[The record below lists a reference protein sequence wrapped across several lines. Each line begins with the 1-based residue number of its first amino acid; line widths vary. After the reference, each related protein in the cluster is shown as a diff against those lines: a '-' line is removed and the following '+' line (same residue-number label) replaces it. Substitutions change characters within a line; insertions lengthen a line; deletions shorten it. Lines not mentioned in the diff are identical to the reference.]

1 MDVTEQAEERRAEA
15 EVLPDAAAMLQAQ
28 PEAPET
34 LTVHLP
40 PPPPSAPPPPLN
52 RTWLR
57 IAYVVEF
64 WIVLIAVFIVW
75 SQVGGQAHL
84 DLMAWYIK
92 LICAVALAC
101 CAVGMTSAIA
111 ERPRAWN
118 AGAMVWLLA
127 MLVLVTLM
135 SYITF
140 WYHLHEQDDQ
150 QTDENSATTVSNRI
164 VEHGFLRVV
173 MKRDGENC

>member
-1 MDVTEQAEERRAEA
+1 MDVTEQAEEQRAAA

-28 PEAPET
+28 SEATPA
-34 LTVHLP
+34 LTVYP
-40 PPPPSAPPPPLN
+40 PPLPPSALPPPLN
-52 RTWLR
+52 RIWLR
-57 IAYVVEF
+57 LAYVVEF

-92 LICAVALAC
+92 LICAVAVAF
-101 CAVGMTSAIA
+101 CAVRMTIAIA

-118 AGAMVWLLA
+118 TAAMLWLLA
-127 MLVLVTLM
+127 ILVLVTVM
-135 SYITF
+135 SYITY

-150 QTDENSATTVSNRI
+150 QTDENSATTVRNRV
-164 VEHGFLRVV
+164 VEQGFLRFVI
-173 MKRDGENC
+173 KRDGENG